1 MILAAFAYTN
11 ASVLHYEEQFDYVRA
26 SAPAKSY
33 KITCKTR
40 VDLSEGLVDNSQG
53 CDISSIMV
61 YNHNHM
67 WVGSLDGIEGGSHH
81 RYADYDTDRY
91 KGKGQTIAVD
101 YEFYPEEATEENKW
115 AVSCPKGMK
124 PKIEDD
130 YWTCKTPYVCDTGM
144 YAVDE
149 FECAELPQYAHRNKT
164 TGFTCNKGMVQ
175 VSEYECQL
183 KAVCNQ
189 SELYDDS
196 TNSCLTKP
204 LNSHWVAQSN
214 EWECDKDF
222 IRSYDVCVEK
232 ATCDTTISRYD
243 ENYNSCVELPL
254 NAHWIDSTSP
264 SWSCDAGF
272 TTTNSGGSCE
282 KIKICTSNQR
292 YDHTMNICLDPPEH
306 SSWSAYGDNIVCDDG
321 YVQVGYHSCEEKAI
335 CEDYHYNSAN
345 NSCYTKPE
353 HSHWVEVYG
362 DEWECN
368 AGYHKSKF
376 SDVCYQCTNG
386 TQFDENVGECVDKP
400 SHSHWISEGQWD
412 CDDGYVVQNN
422 LCELKAS
429 CGWFERY
436 DSVHNTCVSKPSHS
450 HWTYQWYYDCDNGYS
465 YDNVRQECYDIDPIR
480 AEDVFHFGHD
490 IGGFIGGS
498 SLTDNYNETQSLLN
512 SEIDYNAGLRV
523 GNENI
528 GVLFQGTIGVL
539 YTSLE
544 YKKKHQLSYSSY
556 DENETITMFT
566 LLYGGNIGIYLW
578 KLTADYSYLFA
589 TKNTLDNLETNTIM
603 HKFRVGITLADHWN
617 IHLAILS
624 GIIKTT
630 AVYKQPDSNSFNV
643 GISYRF

>member
-11 ASVLHYEEQFDYVRA
+11 AGVVHYEEQIDYVRV
-26 SAPAKSY
+26 SAPAKSR

-40 VDLSEGLVDNSQG
+40 VDLSEGLVDNSEG
-53 CDISSIMV
+53 CNISKIMV
-61 YNHNHM
+61 FNHDHM
-67 WVGSLDGIEGGSHH
+67 WVGSLDGIGSGYHH

-91 KGKGQTIAVD
+91 KGKGQTIDIVYDFSPQA
-101 YEFYPEEATEENKW
+101 ATEENKW
-115 AVSCPKGMK
+115 AVSCPKGMQ
-124 PKIEDD
+124 PRIEYDYRTGD
-130 YWTCKTPYVCDTGM
+130 YWTCETPYVCDKGM

-164 TGFTCNKGMVQ
+164 TGFTCNKGMAQ
-175 VSEYECQL
+175 VSEYECQP

-204 LNSHWVAQSN
+204 LNSHWVAKST

-222 IRSYDVCVEK
+222 IRDYDECVEK
-232 ATCDTTISRYD
+232 VTCDTTISRYD
-243 ENYNSCVELPL
+243 ENNNSCVELPL
-254 NAHWIDSTSP
+254 NAHWNDSTSL

-272 TTTNSGGSCE
+272 TTTNGGGSCE

-292 YDHTMNICLDPPEH
+292 YDRTMNICLDPPEH
-306 SSWSAYGDNIVCDDG
+306 SSWMAYGDNIVCDDG

-335 CEDYHYNSAN
+335 CDDYHYNSAT
-345 NSCYTKPE
+345 NSCYTKPD

-362 DEWECN
+362 NE
-368 AGYHKSKF
+368 
-376 SDVCYQCTNG
+376 
-386 TQFDENVGECVDKP
+386 
-400 SHSHWISEGQWD
+400 WD

-450 HWTYQWYYDCDNGYS
+450 HWSYQWYYECDNGYS
-465 YDNVRQECYDIDPIR
+465 YDDARHECYDIDPIR

-498 SLTDNYNETQSLLN
+498 LLMDNYNETHLLFN

-528 GVLFQGTIGVL
+528 GGLLQGTIGVL
-539 YTSLE
+539 FTAMDYN
-544 YKKKHQLSYSSY
+544 KKPQLSYSSS
-556 DENETITMFT
+556 DETETITMFT

-578 KLTADYSYLFA
+578 KLTADYSYLLA